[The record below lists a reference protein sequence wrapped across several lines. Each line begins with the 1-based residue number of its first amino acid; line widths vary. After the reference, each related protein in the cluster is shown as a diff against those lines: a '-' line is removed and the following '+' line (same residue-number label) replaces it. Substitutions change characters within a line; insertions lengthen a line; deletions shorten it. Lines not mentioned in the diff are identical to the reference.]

1 MNIQEKYNIQET
13 ANTFSLCPKKPTLA
27 MSWWFLAGVVAGIVI
42 LLFFDNRLDEA
53 MRWAIYIL
61 MGYFVLHSLYDI
73 QIGSKIR
80 YTFDAKENAVYKS
93 SPLRAKRKI
102 MKLEE
107 IVIFIHSEMGSSYYA
122 LGAKKKQFI
131 KSYIIS
137 EGFSG
142 GKKCEIK
149 QQAYENFVLMK
160 IEKLQDSVLKNTE
173 TKNTQ

>member
-1 MNIQEKYNIQET
+1 
-13 ANTFSLCPKKPTLA
+13 
-27 MSWWFLAGVVAGIVI
+27 
-42 LLFFDNRLDEA
+42 
-53 MRWAIYIL
+53 
-61 MGYFVLHSLYDI
+61 MGYFILHSLYDI

-122 LGAKKKQFI
+122 LGVKKKQFI

-142 GKKCEIK
+142 GEKCEIK
-149 QQAYENFVLMK
+149 QKAYENFVLMK

>member
-1 MNIQEKYNIQET
+1 MNIQEKYNIEET
-13 ANTFSLCPKKPTLA
+13 LNTFSLCPKKPSLA
-27 MSWWFLAGVVAGIVI
+27 MSWWFLAGIIAGIVI
-42 LLFFDNRLDEA
+42 LSFFDQRLDEA

-107 IVIFIHSEMGSSYYA
+107 IVIFVHSEMGSWYYA
-122 LGAKKKQFI
+122 LGAHKSQFI

-137 EGFSG
+137 ESFSSG
-142 GKKCEIK
+142 EKSETK
-149 QQAYENFVLMK
+149 QEAYENFVLTK
-160 IEKLQDSVLKNTE
+160 IEKLQSSVIKKAE
-173 TKNTQ
+173 TQNQ

>member
-1 MNIQEKYNIQET
+1 MNIQEKYNIEET
-13 ANTFSLCPKKPTLA
+13 LNTFSLCPKKPSLA
-27 MSWWFLAGVVAGIVI
+27 MAWWFLVGIIAGILV
-42 LLFFDNRLDEA
+42 LSFFDHRLDEA

-93 SPLRAKRKI
+93 SPLRSKRKI

-107 IVIFIHSEMGSSYYA
+107 IVIFVYSEMGSWYYA
-122 LGAKKKQFI
+122 LGAQKKQFI

-137 EGFSG
+137 EGFSS
-142 GKKCEIK
+142 GKKSETK
-149 QQAYENFVLMK
+149 QEAFENFVLMK
-160 IEKLQDSVLKNTE
+160 IDKLQTSVIKNVE
-173 TKNTQ
+173 TQNR

>member
-1 MNIQEKYNIQET
+1 MKIQEKYNIQET
-13 ANTFSLCPKKPTLA
+13 ANTFSFCPKKPTLA
-27 MSWWFLAGVVAGIVI
+27 MSWWFLAGILAGILL
-42 LLFFDNRLDEA
+42 LLFFGNCLDQA

-61 MGYFVLHSLYDI
+61 MGYFVLHSWYDI

-80 YTFDAKENAVYKS
+80 YTFDANENAVYKS
-93 SPLRAKRKI
+93 SPLRAKTKI

-122 LGAKKKQFI
+122 LGAKKRQFI

-137 EGFSG
+137 EGFSA

-149 QQAYENFVLMK
+149 QQAYEDFILMK
-160 IEKLQDSVLKNTE
+160 IEKLQDSVLKNTQI
-173 TKNTQ
+173 KNT

>member
-13 ANTFSLCPKKPTLA
+13 ANTFSFCPKKPTLA
-27 MSWWFLAGVVAGIVI
+27 MSWWFLVGIIVGIVI
-42 LLFFDNRLDEA
+42 LLFFNNLLDQA

-61 MGYFVLHSLYDI
+61 MGYFVLHTLYDI

-80 YTFDAKENAVYKS
+80 YTFDTNENAVYRS
-93 SPLRAKRKI
+93 SPLRAKTKI
-102 MKLEE
+102 MMLDE

-122 LGAKKKQFI
+122 LGAKKRQFI

-137 EGFSG
+137 EGFSA

-149 QQAYENFVLMK
+149 QHAYENFVLMK
-160 IEKLQDSVLKNTE
+160 IDKLQDSVLKNAE
-173 TKNTQ
+173 TKNT